1 MAKSPSRGSATGTTM
16 SHQALETAR
25 RAMRWI
31 VAAFY
36 LPAGIL
42 HFTIPG
48 KFLLITPD
56 WVPFP
61 RQVIFITGL
70 CEIAGSLA
78 LITSRL
84 RWWAGVMLALYAV
97 GVFPANVKHAIAG
110 IDLPPLSGSWWY
122 HAPRLMFQPV
132 LVWWALFCAGV
143 VDWPFR
149 GMPDASPRA

>member
-1 MAKSPSRGSATGTTM
+1 MSRQTF
-16 SHQALETAR
+16 ETAR

-31 VAAFY
+31 MAAFY

-78 LITSRL
+78 LT
-84 RWWAGVMLALYAV
+84 
-97 GVFPANVKHAIAG
+97 
-110 IDLPPLSGSWWY
+110 
-122 HAPRLMFQPV
+122 
-132 LVWWALFCAGV
+132 
-143 VDWPFR
+143 
-149 GMPDASPRA
+149 